1 MNTLDARARRVA
13 IVLSALAGFVDALGF
28 LELGG
33 FFVSFM
39 SGNTTR
45 LGVGLASAMPEA
57 WIAAGL
63 MLVFTLGVTAGVV
76 TGRRAGAHRPTAVL
90 GVTSGALAIGA
101 FLSLLP
107 APLGS
112 GLCLAF
118 AMGAMNA
125 VFEREGKVRV
135 GLTYMTGALVGLG
148 QRLADLLTG
157 QKPEGWSF
165 LAFLWLG
172 MAVGACAGAAS
183 YPLLGLQAL
192 GLPAAVAAGLALFLW
207 RRPLA

>member
-13 IVLSALAGFVDALGF
+13 IALSALAGFVDALGF

-45 LGVGLASAMPEA
+45 LGVGLAGAIPDA
-57 WIAAGL
+57 WIAAAL
-63 MLVFTLGVTAGVV
+63 MLAFTLGVAAGVIA
-76 TGRRAGAHRPTAVL
+76 GRRAGTHRPSAVL
-90 GVTSGALAIGA
+90 GLTGSVLAVGAL
-101 FLSLLP
+101 LSLIP
-107 APLGS
+107 APLAS
-112 GLCLAF
+112 GLSLAF

-165 LAFLWLG
+165 LALLWLG
-172 MAVGACAGAAS
+172 MAVGACAGAAA
-183 YPLLGLQAL
+183 YPLLGLKAL